1 MWLQGSELA
10 PCDTDGNRRETIKS
24 AGFLYV
30 VISLGC
36 HFPDLPVFR
45 AGRNSDWRKAAR
57 RSLLQQPEEQMG
69 AIPAL
74 WVALDSNPG
83 PPSEEITSW
92 RQIPSGHGEYL
103 ALLTLDVPGNSPP
116 SIHTSELMMF
126 SPSFCHIL

>member
-1 MWLQGSELA
+1 
-10 PCDTDGNRRETIKS
+10 
-24 AGFLYV
+24 
-30 VISLGC
+30 
-36 HFPDLPVFR
+36 
-45 AGRNSDWRKAAR
+45 
-57 RSLLQQPEEQMG
+57 MG

-116 SIHTSELMMF
+116 SLHTSELMIF
-126 SPSFCHIL
+126 PPLFVTFCRLDWPQTCRDLLPLPKCQD